1 VDASILAEVS
11 EVSEAEVVE
20 AAEAAEAAQ
29 ERTSAPSRPN
39 LRHNH
44 SHSCRPSP
52 SRHMRVPGGLRLMDL
67 MRTVL
72 LLLP

>member
-20 AAEAAEAAQ
+20 AAEAAE

-39 LRHNH
+39 H
-44 SHSCRPSP
+44 SRRPSPSP